1 MAGEHQWVHAHPKV
15 GADVREMGRG
25 ALATHVGGMQRRRLR
40 SSGGNGD
47 TAAVETGKWARE
59 GRREARNMTALPA
72 WKEEGLSSGDAAR
85 PSSAMAAMAAR
96 VREQQRGEGAR
107 ERVSPVVH
115 IGLARVEKQR
125 GDRREARARGKGEG
139 VRRPCKKT
147 TSAKRQT
154 RGERR
159 GGQGGS
165 RFGPS
170 MGRISE
176 WAKNEVFSPRPALH
190 FLLRHSTD

>member
-1 MAGEHQWVHAHPKV
+1 M
-15 GADVREMGRG
+15 
-25 ALATHVGGMQRRRLR
+25 
-40 SSGGNGD
+40 S
-47 TAAVETGKWARE
+47 AAVEWWWSISKLVRTRRWPQLAPPRRDAAWPRTPAAWVTAAGGSSAAGRGMADGGVRE
-59 GRREARNMTALPA
+59 GWCGEWNMMALSA

-85 PSSAMAAMAAR
+85 PSSAMVAMAAR

-125 GDRREARARGKGEG
+125 GDRREARAHGKGEG
-139 VRRPCKKT
+139 AWHPCKKT

-170 MGRISE
+170 WVRIGH
-176 WAKNEVFSPRPALH
+176 WA
-190 FLLRHSTD
+190 

>member
-1 MAGEHQWVHAHPKV
+1 MRRGERKVMA
-15 GADVREMGRG
+15 
-25 ALATHVGGMQRRRLR
+25 LT
-40 SSGGNGD
+40 
-47 TAAVETGKWARE
+47 
-59 GRREARNMTALPA
+59 A

-85 PSSAMAAMAAR
+85 PSSALAAMAAR

-139 VRRPCKKT
+139 ARRPCKKT

-190 FLLRHSTD
+190 FLLRHSGH

>member
-1 MAGEHQWVHAHPKV
+1 MADGGVQEGWRGE
-15 GADVREMGRG
+15 
-25 ALATHVGGMQRRRLR
+25 
-40 SSGGNGD
+40 
-47 TAAVETGKWARE
+47 
-59 GRREARNMTALPA
+59 RNMMALSA
-72 WKEEGLSSGDAAR
+72 WKEEGLSSGDEAR
-85 PSSAMAAMAAR
+85 PTLAMAAMAAR

-115 IGLARVEKQR
+115 IGLVRVEKQR
-125 GDRREARARGKGEG
+125 GDRREARAHGKGEG
-139 VRRPCKKT
+139 ARHPCKKT

-154 RGERR
+154 RGEHR

-190 FLLRHSTD
+190 FLLRHSGH

>member
-1 MAGEHQWVHAHPKV
+1 MA
-15 GADVREMGRG
+15 
-25 ALATHVGGMQRRRLR
+25 LL
-40 SSGGNGD
+40 
-47 TAAVETGKWARE
+47 
-59 GRREARNMTALPA
+59 A
-72 WKEEGLSSGDAAR
+72 WKEDGPSSGDAAR
-85 PSSAMAAMAAR
+85 PSSAMAAMAAH

-115 IGLARVEKQR
+115 IGLACVEKQR
-125 GDRREARARGKGEG
+125 GDRREARASGKGEG
-139 VRRPCKKT
+139 ARRPCKKT

-170 MGRISE
+170 TGRISE
-176 WAKNEVFSPRPALH
+176 WAKNEVFSPRLALH
-190 FLLRHSTD
+190 FLLRHSGH

>member
-1 MAGEHQWVHAHPKV
+1 M
-15 GADVREMGRG
+15 
-25 ALATHVGGMQRRRLR
+25 
-40 SSGGNGD
+40 S
-47 TAAVETGKWARE
+47 AAVEWWWSISKLVRTRRWPQLAPPRRDAAWPHTPAAGATAGGGTSVAGHGMADGGVRE
-59 GRREARNMTALPA
+59 GWRGERNMMALSA

-85 PSSAMAAMAAR
+85 PSSAMAAMVAR

-107 ERVSPVVH
+107 ETVSPVVH
-115 IGLARVEKQR
+115 IGLARMEKQR
-125 GDRREARARGKGEG
+125 GEARGKGEG
-139 VRRPCKKT
+139 TRRPCNKT

-159 GGQGGS
+159 GGQDGS

-190 FLLRHSTD
+190 FLLRHLGH

>member
-1 MAGEHQWVHAHPKV
+1 MAL
-15 GADVREMGRG
+15 M
-25 ALATHVGGMQRRRLR
+25 
-40 SSGGNGD
+40 
-47 TAAVETGKWARE
+47 
-59 GRREARNMTALPA
+59 A
-72 WKEEGLSSGDAAR
+72 WKEEGLSSGDAVT
-85 PSSAMAAMAAR
+85 PSSAMVAR

-139 VRRPCKKT
+139 ARRPCKKT

-176 WAKNEVFSPRPALH
+176 WAKNKVFSPRPALH
-190 FLLRHSTD
+190 FLLRHSGH

>member
-1 MAGEHQWVHAHPKV
+1 MTTAGGSSAARRGMADG
-15 GADVREMGRG
+15 GVREGWRG
-25 ALATHVGGMQRRRLR
+25 
-40 SSGGNGD
+40 
-47 TAAVETGKWARE
+47 E
-59 GRREARNMTALPA
+59 RNMMALSA

-85 PSSAMAAMAAR
+85 PSSAMAAR

-107 ERVSPVVH
+107 EIVSPVVH
-115 IGLARVEKQR
+115 NVLARMEKQR

-139 VRRPCKKT
+139 ARRPCKKT

-170 MGRISE
+170 TG
-176 WAKNEVFSPRPALH
+176 
-190 FLLRHSTD
+190 